1 MVPLLLRLRAI
12 RRREEKRRL
21 GPYLSNS
28 LSSFI
33 SVKISCFYKVV
44 CGCCRSRMS
53 TDSTQHMNLNVTPKV
68 TAANRP
74 KQSTDKKGPVKP
86 NGDSN
91 DRAAL

>member
-1 MVPLLLRLRAI
+1 
-12 RRREEKRRL
+12 
-21 GPYLSNS
+21 
-28 LSSFI
+28 
-33 SVKISCFYKVV
+33 
-44 CGCCRSRMS
+44 MS